1 MNKGSH
7 VSVLD
12 LLSEQEV
19 SWRYKTPAV
28 HIWSG
33 ALVWFSGVERDGQG
47 GSKQGGKDCE
57 NVKVQGLVK
66 GESENVCGKV
76 RG

>member
-1 MNKGSH
+1 MA
-7 VSVLD
+7 

-19 SWRYKTPAV
+19 SWRYETCAV

-33 ALVWFSGVERDGQG
+33 ALDCLMGVKCDGQRV
-47 GSKQGGKDCE
+47 SRQTEGGKDYK
-57 NVKVQGLVK
+57 NMKLQGLVK
-66 GESENVCGKV
+66 GEMENVCGKE